1 MNLKAIFAIIETLKN
16 EELRNNIIM
25 IITLLIVVLIFI
37 ILIPLY
43 ILLNPLENIKNFLS
57 LDEQVIVGDIQN
69 DYRSIEYGMGSIT
82 INSKFGFPL
91 ENVKA
96 VVITA
101 EYGMYDPWGTGVQTK
116 HTGIDLSGIHRD
128 NVLAVEKGV
137 VVFAG
142 VQKGYGNCIE
152 LKHNIDGIEIYT
164 FYAHLSN
171 IGVEEGQLVEQGYII
186 GKEGGDPYTDLN
198 AGNSTGHHLHFEV
211 RTNSGYGND
220 INPRGYILKN

>member
-1 MNLKAIFAIIETLKN
+1 MELKAILVAIETLKN

-25 IITLLIVVLIFI
+25 GITILIVVLIFI

-43 ILLNPLENIKNFLS
+43 IFLNPIESIKNFLNN
-57 LDEQVIVGDIQN
+57 DEKIIVEDLKMSYMN
-69 DYRSIEYGMGSIT
+69 EDYGIGNIT
-82 INSKFGFPL
+82 INSEFCFPL
-91 ENVKA
+91 ENVDV

-101 EYGMYDPWGTGVQTK
+101 EYGMYDPWKTGIQTK

-128 NVLAVEKGV
+128 NVLAVEKGE

-142 VQKGYGNCIE
+142 VQNGYGNCIE
-152 LKHNIDGIEIYT
+152 LKHNINGIEIYT

-171 IGVEEGQLVEQGYII
+171 IWVEEGQLVEQGYII

-211 RTNSGYGND
+211 RMSKDYGND
-220 INPRGYILKN
+220 VNPKEYIF